1 MPELSSAVDQ
11 YSILA
16 SAARGTEVTRVLKEG
31 HTFAIFDRHGD
42 LRPAGLGEQ
51 GLYHLGTRQLSHLEL
66 NVFGHRPLLLSSTVR
81 EDNELFTIDVT
92 NPDLTAPNGKV
103 IPRDVLHVFRAV
115 FLWDGVCYQRLRI
128 TNYADEALA
137 VPISIAFEAD
147 FADIFEVRGT
157 TRPRR
162 GHRRAPRL
170 SSDHIV
176 ISYVG
181 LDDVERR
188 TEIGFAPTP
197 ESLDERC
204 ARYSFSLGP
213 QQCVEAFLTITCN
226 TAEGHGAPIRH
237 DAALERVCR
246 RVSEARGRLAH
257 VHSGNQ
263 QFNAWI
269 RRSSADML
277 MMLTD
282 TTAGPYPY
290 AGVPWFSTVF
300 GRDGII
306 AALQMLW
313 VDPSIARGVLGFLAD
328 MQASEV
334 DPASDAEPGK
344 ILHEMRGGEMAALH
358 EIPFGQY
365 YGTVDAT
372 PLFILLAGEYWRHTQ
387 DGEFTRRLWPAID
400 RALEW
405 IDHYGDRD
413 GDGFVEY
420 QRYTEEGLVQQ
431 GWKDSQDSVF
441 HADGTLAPAPIAL
454 CEVQGYV
461 YRARL
466 VAADIAASF
475 GDHTRAS
482 TLRAQAESLR
492 EKFEAAFWLEDL
504 STYALALDGNK
515 QPCRVIASNAGQCL
529 FTGICA
535 PERTARVAERLMAD
549 DVFSG
554 WGIRTVASGQHRYNP
569 MSYHN
574 GSVWP
579 HDNALVALGM
589 ARSGLTRLAA
599 RVLHSMFDASQAV
612 EVYRL
617 PELFCGFHR
626 RPGEGPT
633 LYPVA
638 CSPQAWAS
646 GALFMLLQATM
657 GMTVDARM
665 RQVRFAHGQLPDCL
679 PWLQIDNLAV
689 DDASVDVRVVRRG
702 TDTDVTV
709 LRRRGDVEVV
719 VLK

>member
-1 MPELSSAVDQ
+1 MPEISPAVDQ

-16 SAARGTEVTRVLKEG
+16 NASRGTEVTRVLKEG
-31 HTFAIFDRHGD
+31 NTFAVFDRHGD

-51 GLYHLGTRQLSHLEL
+51 GLYHLGTRHLAHLEL
-66 NVFGHRPLLLSSTVR
+66 LVFGHRPLLLSSVVR
-81 EDNELFTIDVT
+81 KDNELLTIDVT
-92 NPDLTAPNGKV
+92 NPDLTGPEDEIIA
-103 IPRDVLHVFRAV
+103 RDVLHVFRAV

-128 TNYADEALA
+128 TNYADETLT
-137 VPISIAFEAD
+137 VPVSIAFDAD

-162 GHRRAPRL
+162 GRLLAPRL
-170 SSDHIV
+170 AHDCVV
-176 ISYVG
+176 IGYEG

-188 TEIGFAPTP
+188 TEITFAPLP
-197 ESLDERC
+197 ETLDARC
-204 ARYSFSLGP
+204 ARYTFTLGP
-213 QQCVEAFLTITCN
+213 QQSAEAFVTVACGLD
-226 TAEGHGAPIRH
+226 GARGETMRH
-237 DAALERVCR
+237 DAALERVSHR
-246 RVSEARGRLAH
+246 MAAGRSRQAR
-257 VHSGNQ
+257 VHSDNE
-263 QFNAWI
+263 QFDVWL

-282 TTAGPYPY
+282 TPAGPYPY

-306 AALQMLW
+306 AALEMLW

-328 MQASEV
+328 AQAGEV
-334 DPASDAEPGK
+334 DPANDAEPGK
-344 ILHEMRGGEMAALH
+344 ILHEMRRGEMAALH
-358 EIPFGQY
+358 EIPFGRY

-372 PLFILLAGEYWRHTQ
+372 PLFIVLAGEYWRHTQ
-387 DGEFTRRLWPAID
+387 DEEFSRSLWPAIE
-400 RALEW
+400 RALGW
-405 IDHYGDRD
+405 IDNYGDRD

-420 QRYTEEGLVQQ
+420 QRYTEDGLVQQ

-441 HADGTLAPAPIAL
+441 HADGRLARAPIAL
-454 CEVQGYV
+454 CEVQAYV

-466 VAADIAASF
+466 AAADIAVAL
-475 GDHTRAS
+475 GRQDRAAA
-482 TLRAQAESLR
+482 LRAQAASLR
-492 EKFEAAFWLEDL
+492 ERFETAFWLEDL
-504 STYALALDGNK
+504 STYALALDGDK
-515 QPCRVIASNAGQCL
+515 QPCRVLSSNAGQCL

-535 PERTARVAERLMAD
+535 PERAARVAERLMAD

-554 WGIRTVASGQHRYNP
+554 WGIRTIASGQRRYNP

-579 HDNALVALGM
+579 HDNALIALGM
-589 ARSGLTRLAA
+589 GRSGFTPLAA
-599 RVLHSMFDASQAV
+599 RLLSALFDASQAM
-612 EVYRL
+612 ELYRL

-646 GALFMLLQATM
+646 GAVFMLLQAAM
-657 GMTVDARM
+657 GMTVDARL
-665 RQVRFAHGQLPDCL
+665 RQVRFAHGQLPECL
-679 PWLQIDNLAV
+679 PWLQIENLAV
-689 DDASVDVRVVRRG
+689 DDALVDLRVERRG
-702 TDTDVTV
+702 TNLDVAV
-709 LRRRGDVEVV
+709 LSRRGDVEIV